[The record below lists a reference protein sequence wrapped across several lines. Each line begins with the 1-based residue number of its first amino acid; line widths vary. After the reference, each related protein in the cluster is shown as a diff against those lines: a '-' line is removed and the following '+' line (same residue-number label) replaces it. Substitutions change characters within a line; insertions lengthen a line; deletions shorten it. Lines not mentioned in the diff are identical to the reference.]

1 MTSRIKH
8 DNPLYRHKQDII
20 NSLKLFLLWTGG
32 SVLAVSLGFLLR
44 IRAELDGWLGLFFIM
59 AIPYMLVIIIIQS
72 VIMTCFLSYLKKH
85 NPDRMPRLYRLSWY
99 LFAAVANAVW
109 APSDFGDQDTIWHP
123 AYGRFSGIVFLLS
136 VFIAIVLWGI
146 IAVMAL
152 NSRSAMK
159 FFIIWM
165 SISTVVCGVI
175 LFVTKTAPLLM
186 PPIYV
191 LVMLQSVIATVCRS
205 RALHHNPKK
214 TT

>member
-1 MTSRIKH
+1 MTSQTNH
-8 DNPLYRHKQDII
+8 DNPLHQRRQIII
-20 NSLKLFLLWTGG
+20 NNLKLFLLWTGG
-32 SVLAVSLGFLLR
+32 SVLAVFLGFMLR
-44 IRAELDGWLGLFFIM
+44 LGSGLDGWLGLFFIM

-72 VIMTCFLSYLKKH
+72 VIMTCFLSYLKKR

-99 LFAAVANAVW
+99 LFAVVANAVW

-159 FFIIWM
+159 FFIIWL

-175 LFVTKTAPLLM
+175 LFVTKTIPLIIL
-186 PPIYV
+186 PIYV
-191 LVMLQSVIATVCRS
+191 LVMLQSVIATVCYSKSLRHS
-205 RALHHNPKK
+205 SKK
-214 TT
+214 

>member
-1 MTSRIKH
+1 MTSRTNH
-8 DNPLYRHKQDII
+8 DNPLHQHKQGII
-20 NSLKLFLLWTGG
+20 NSLKFFLLWTGG
-32 SVLAVSLGFLLR
+32 SVLAVSLGFMLR
-44 IRAELDGWLGLFFIM
+44 LGSGLDGWLGLFFIM

-72 VIMTCFLSYLKKH
+72 TIMTCFLSYLKKR

-99 LFAAVANAVW
+99 LFAVVANAVW

-159 FFIIWM
+159 FFIIWL

-175 LFVTKTAPLLM
+175 LFVTKTIPLIIL
-186 PPIYV
+186 PIYV
-191 LVMLQSVIATVCRS
+191 LVMLQSVIATVCYSKSLRHS
-205 RALHHNPKK
+205 SKK
-214 TT
+214 

>member
-1 MTSRIKH
+1 MTSRTNH
-8 DNPLYRHKQDII
+8 DNPLHQHKQDII
-20 NSLKLFLLWTGG
+20 NSLKYFLPWTGG
-32 SVLAVSLGFLLR
+32 SVLAVSLGFIFRLGSG
-44 IRAELDGWLGLFFIM
+44 LDGWLGLFFIM
-59 AIPYMLVIIIIQS
+59 TIPYMLVIIIIQS
-72 VIMTCFLSYLKKH
+72 TIMTCFLSYLKKR

-99 LFAAVANAVW
+99 LFAVVANAVW

-175 LFVTKTAPLLM
+175 LFVTKTIPLIIL
-186 PPIYV
+186 PIYV
-191 LVMLQSVIATVCRS
+191 LVMLQSVIVTVCYSKSLRHS
-205 RALHHNPKK
+205 PKK
-214 TT
+214 

>member
-1 MTSRIKH
+1 MTSRTKH
-8 DNPLYRHKQDII
+8 NNPLHQHKQGII
-20 NSLKLFLLWTGG
+20 NSLKFFLLWTGG
-32 SVLAVSLGFLLR
+32 SVLAVSLGFILR
-44 IRAELDGWLGLFFIM
+44 IRAGLDGWLGLFFIM
-59 AIPYMLVIIIIQS
+59 AIPYMLILQS
-72 VIMTCFLSYLKKH
+72 TIMTCFLTYLKKR

-99 LFAAVANAVW
+99 LFAVVANAVW

-175 LFVTKTAPLLM
+175 LFVTKTIPLII
-186 PPIYV
+186 PPIYI
-191 LVMLQSVIATVCRS
+191 LVMLQSMLVTVYRFKTP
-205 RALHHNPKK
+205 HHSHEK
-214 TT
+214 

>member
-1 MTSRIKH
+1 MTSQTNH
-8 DNPLYRHKQDII
+8 DNPLHQRRQIII
-20 NSLKLFLLWTGG
+20 NNLKLFLLWTGG
-32 SVLAVSLGFLLR
+32 SVLAVFLGFMLR
-44 IRAELDGWLGLFFIM
+44 LGSGLDGWLGLFFIM

-72 VIMTCFLSYLKKH
+72 TIMTCFLSYLKKR

-99 LFAAVANAVW
+99 LFAVVANAVW

-123 AYGRFSGIVFLLS
+123 FYGRFSGIVFLLS

-175 LFVTKTAPLLM
+175 LFVTKTIPLIIL
-186 PPIYV
+186 PIYV
-191 LVMLQSVIATVCRS
+191 LVMLQSVIATVCYSKSLRHS
-205 RALHHNPKK
+205 PKK
-214 TT
+214 

>member
-1 MTSRIKH
+1 MTSHTKH
-8 DNPLYRHKQDII
+8 NNPLYPHKQGII
-20 NSLKLFLLWTGG
+20 NSLKFFLLWTGG
-32 SVLAVSLGFLLR
+32 SVLAVSLGFIFRLGSG
-44 IRAELDGWLGLFFIM
+44 LDGWLEVFFIM

-72 VIMTCFLSYLKKH
+72 TIMTCFLSYLKKR

-99 LFAAVANAVW
+99 LFAVVANAVW

-152 NSRSAMK
+152 NSRSVMK
-159 FFIIWM
+159 FFIIWL

-175 LFVTKTAPLLM
+175 LFVTKTIPLIIL
-186 PPIYV
+186 PIYV
-191 LVMLQSVIATVCRS
+191 LVMLQSVIATVCYSKSLRHS
-205 RALHHNPKK
+205 PKK
-214 TT
+214 

>member
-1 MTSRIKH
+1 MTSRTNH
-8 DNPLYRHKQDII
+8 NNLLHQHKQGII
-20 NSLKLFLLWTGG
+20 NSLKFFLLWTGG
-32 SVLAVSLGFLLR
+32 SVLAVFLGFILR
-44 IRAELDGWLGLFFIM
+44 IRAGLDGWLGLFFIM

-72 VIMTCFLSYLKKH
+72 TIMTCFLSYLKKR

-99 LFAAVANAVW
+99 LFAVVANAVW

-175 LFVTKTAPLLM
+175 LFVTKTIPLIIL
-186 PPIYV
+186 PIYV
-191 LVMLQSVIATVCRS
+191 LVMLQSVIATVCYSKSLRHS
-205 RALHHNPKK
+205 PKK
-214 TT
+214 

>member
-1 MTSRIKH
+1 MTSQTNH
-8 DNPLYRHKQDII
+8 DNPLHQRRQIII
-20 NSLKLFLLWTGG
+20 NNLKLFLLWTGG
-32 SVLAVSLGFLLR
+32 SVLAVFLGFMLR
-44 IRAELDGWLGLFFIM
+44 LGSGLDGWLGLFFIM

-72 VIMTCFLSYLKKH
+72 TIMTCFLSYLKKR

-99 LFAAVANAVW
+99 LFAVVANAVW

-175 LFVTKTAPLLM
+175 LFVTKTVPLIIL
-186 PPIYV
+186 PIYV
-191 LVMLQSVIATVCRS
+191 LVMLQSVIVTVCCS
-205 RALHHNPKK
+205 NALRHSHEK
-214 TT
+214 

>member
-1 MTSRIKH
+1 MTSQTNH
-8 DNPLYRHKQDII
+8 DNPLHQRRQIII
-20 NSLKLFLLWTGG
+20 NNLKLFLLWTGG
-32 SVLAVSLGFLLR
+32 SVLAVFLGFMLR
-44 IRAELDGWLGLFFIM
+44 LGSGLDGWLGLFFIM

-72 VIMTCFLSYLKKH
+72 TIMTCFLSYLKKR

-99 LFAAVANAVW
+99 LFAVVANAVW
-109 APSDFGDQDTIWHP
+109 APIDFGAQDTIWHP

-159 FFIIWM
+159 FFIIWL

-175 LFVTKTAPLLM
+175 LFVTKTIPLIIL
-186 PPIYV
+186 PIYV
-191 LVMLQSVIATVCRS
+191 LVMLQSVIATVCYSKSLRHS
-205 RALHHNPKK
+205 SKK
-214 TT
+214 

>member
-1 MTSRIKH
+1 MTSRTKH
-8 DNPLYRHKQDII
+8 NNPLHQHKQGII
-20 NSLKLFLLWTGG
+20 NSLKFFLLWTGG
-32 SVLAVSLGFLLR
+32 SVLAVSLGFIFRLGSG
-44 IRAELDGWLGLFFIM
+44 LDGWLGLFFIM
-59 AIPYMLVIIIIQS
+59 AIPYMLIIIIIQS
-72 VIMTCFLSYLKKH
+72 TIMTCFLTYLKKR

-99 LFAAVANAVW
+99 LFAVVANAVW

-152 NSRSAMK
+152 NSRPAMK

-175 LFVTKTAPLLM
+175 LFVTKTIPLIIL
-186 PPIYV
+186 PIYV
-191 LVMLQSVIATVCRS
+191 LVMLQSVIATVCYSKSLRHS
-205 RALHHNPKK
+205 PKK
-214 TT
+214 

>member
-1 MTSRIKH
+1 MTSRTNH
-8 DNPLYRHKQDII
+8 NNLLHQHKQGII
-20 NSLKLFLLWTGG
+20 NSLKFFLLWTGG
-32 SVLAVSLGFLLR
+32 SVLAVFLGFILR
-44 IRAELDGWLGLFFIM
+44 IRAGLDGWLGLFFIM

-72 VIMTCFLSYLKKH
+72 TIMTCFLSYLKKR

-99 LFAAVANAVW
+99 LFAVVANAVW

-123 AYGRFSGIVFLLS
+123 AYGKFSGIVFLLS

-175 LFVTKTAPLLM
+175 LFVTKTIPLIIL
-186 PPIYV
+186 PIYV
-191 LVMLQSVIATVCRS
+191 LVMLQSVIATVCYSKSLRHS
-205 RALHHNPKK
+205 PKK
-214 TT
+214 

>member
-1 MTSRIKH
+1 MTSHTKH
-8 DNPLYRHKQDII
+8 NNPLYQHKQGII
-20 NSLKLFLLWTGG
+20 NSLKFFLLWTGG
-32 SVLAVSLGFLLR
+32 SVLAVSLGFIFRLGSG
-44 IRAELDGWLGLFFIM
+44 LDGWLEVFFIR
-59 AIPYMLVIIIIQS
+59 AIPHMLIIIIIQS
-72 VIMTCFLSYLKKH
+72 VIMTCFLSYLKKR

-99 LFAAVANAVW
+99 LFAVVANAVW

-152 NSRSAMK
+152 NSRPAMK

-175 LFVTKTAPLLM
+175 LFVTKTIPLIIL
-186 PPIYV
+186 PIYV
-191 LVMLQSVIATVCRS
+191 LVMLQSVIATVCYSKSLRHS
-205 RALHHNPKK
+205 PKK
-214 TT
+214 

>member
-1 MTSRIKH
+1 MTSQTNH
-8 DNPLYRHKQDII
+8 DNPLHQRRQIII
-20 NSLKLFLLWTGG
+20 NNLKLFLLWTGG

-44 IRAELDGWLGLFFIM
+44 IRTELDGWLGLFFIM

-72 VIMTCFLSYLKKH
+72 TIMTCFLSYLKKR

-99 LFAAVANAVW
+99 LFAVVANAVW

-175 LFVTKTAPLLM
+175 LFVTKTIPLIIL
-186 PPIYV
+186 PIYV
-191 LVMLQSVIATVCRS
+191 LVMLQSVIATVCYSKSLRHS
-205 RALHHNPKK
+205 SKK
-214 TT
+214 

>member
-1 MTSRIKH
+1 MTSQTNH
-8 DNPLYRHKQDII
+8 DNPLHQRRQIII
-20 NSLKLFLLWTGG
+20 NNLKLFLLWTGG
-32 SVLAVSLGFLLR
+32 SVLAVFLGFMLR
-44 IRAELDGWLGLFFIM
+44 LGSGLDGWLGLFFIM

-72 VIMTCFLSYLKKH
+72 TIMTCFLSHLKKR

-99 LFAAVANAVW
+99 LFAVVANAVW

-159 FFIIWM
+159 FFIIWL

-175 LFVTKTAPLLM
+175 LFVTKTIPLIIL
-186 PPIYV
+186 PIYV
-191 LVMLQSVIATVCRS
+191 LVMLQSVIVTVYRFKTP
-205 RALHHNPKK
+205 HHSHGK
-214 TT
+214 

>member
-1 MTSRIKH
+1 MTSQTNH
-8 DNPLYRHKQDII
+8 DNPLHQRRQIII
-20 NSLKLFLLWTGG
+20 NNLKLFLLWTGG
-32 SVLAVSLGFLLR
+32 SVLAVSLGFMLR
-44 IRAELDGWLGLFFIM
+44 LGSGLDGWLGLFFIM
-59 AIPYMLVIIIIQS
+59 TIPYMLVIIIIQS
-72 VIMTCFLSYLKKH
+72 TIMTCFLTYLKKR

-99 LFAAVANAVW
+99 LFAVVANAVW

-175 LFVTKTAPLLM
+175 LFVTKTIPLIIL
-186 PPIYV
+186 PIYV
-191 LVMLQSVIATVCRS
+191 LVMLQSVIVTVCCS
-205 RALHHNPKK
+205 KALRHSSKK
-214 TT
+214 

>member
-1 MTSRIKH
+1 MTSRTNH
-8 DNPLYRHKQDII
+8 DNPLHQHKQGII
-20 NSLKLFLLWTGG
+20 NSLKFFLLWTGG
-32 SVLAVSLGFLLR
+32 SVLAVSLGFILR
-44 IRAELDGWLGLFFIM
+44 IRAGLDGWLGLFFIM
-59 AIPYMLVIIIIQS
+59 AIPYMLIIIIIQS
-72 VIMTCFLSYLKKH
+72 TIMTCFLTYLKKR

-99 LFAAVANAVW
+99 LFAVVANAVW

-175 LFVTKTAPLLM
+175 LFVTKTIPLIIL
-186 PPIYV
+186 PIYV
-191 LVMLQSVIATVCRS
+191 LVMLQSVIVTVCCS
-205 RALHHNPKK
+205 KALRHSSKK
-214 TT
+214 

>member
-1 MTSRIKH
+1 MTSQTNH
-8 DNPLYRHKQDII
+8 DNPLHQRRQIII
-20 NSLKLFLLWTGG
+20 NNLKLFLLWTGG
-32 SVLAVSLGFLLR
+32 SVLAVFLGFMLR
-44 IRAELDGWLGLFFIM
+44 LGSGLDGWLGLFFIM

-72 VIMTCFLSYLKKH
+72 TIMTCFLSYLKKR

-99 LFAAVANAVW
+99 LFAVVANAVW

-159 FFIIWM
+159 FFIIWL

-175 LFVTKTAPLLM
+175 LFVTKTIPLIIL
-186 PPIYV
+186 PIYV
-191 LVMLQSVIATVCRS
+191 LVMLQSVIVTVYRFKTP
-205 RALHHNPKK
+205 HHSHEE
-214 TT
+214 

>member
-1 MTSRIKH
+1 MTSRTNH
-8 DNPLYRHKQDII
+8 NNLLHQHKQGII
-20 NSLKLFLLWTGG
+20 NSLKFFLLWTGG
-32 SVLAVSLGFLLR
+32 SVLAVFLGFILR
-44 IRAELDGWLGLFFIM
+44 IRAGLDGWLGLFFIM

-72 VIMTCFLSYLKKH
+72 TIMTCFLSYLKKR
-85 NPDRMPRLYRLSWY
+85 NPNRMPRLYRLSWY
-99 LFAAVANAVW
+99 LFAVVANAVW

-175 LFVTKTAPLLM
+175 LFVTKTIPLIIL
-186 PPIYV
+186 PIYV
-191 LVMLQSVIATVCRS
+191 LVMLQSVIATVCYSKSLRHS
-205 RALHHNPKK
+205 PKK
-214 TT
+214 

>member
-1 MTSRIKH
+1 MTSQTNH
-8 DNPLYRHKQDII
+8 DNPLHQRRQIII
-20 NSLKLFLLWTGG
+20 NNLKLFLLWTGG

-44 IRAELDGWLGLFFIM
+44 IRAGLDGWLGLFFIM

-72 VIMTCFLSYLKKH
+72 TIMTCFLSYLKKR
-85 NPDRMPRLYRLSWY
+85 NPDRMPQLYRLSWY
-99 LFAAVANAVW
+99 LFAVVANAVW

-159 FFIIWM
+159 FFIIWL

-175 LFVTKTAPLLM
+175 LFVTKTIPLIIL
-186 PPIYV
+186 PIYV
-191 LVMLQSVIATVCRS
+191 LVMLQSVIATVCYSKSLRHS
-205 RALHHNPKK
+205 PKK
-214 TT
+214 

>member
-1 MTSRIKH
+1 MTSHTKH
-8 DNPLYRHKQDII
+8 NNPLYQHKQGII
-20 NSLKLFLLWTGG
+20 NSLKFFLLWTGG
-32 SVLAVSLGFLLR
+32 SVLAVSLGFILR
-44 IRAELDGWLGLFFIM
+44 IRAGLDGWLGLFFIM

-72 VIMTCFLSYLKKH
+72 TIMTCFLSYLKKR

-99 LFAAVANAVW
+99 LFAVVANAVW
-109 APSDFGDQDTIWHP
+109 APSDFGDQDMIWHP

-152 NSRSAMK
+152 NSRPAMK

-175 LFVTKTAPLLM
+175 LFVTKTIPLIIL
-186 PPIYV
+186 PIYI
-191 LVMLQSVIATVCRS
+191 LVMLQSVIVTVCYSKSLRHS
-205 RALHHNPKK
+205 PKK
-214 TT
+214 

>member
-1 MTSRIKH
+1 MTSHTKH
-8 DNPLYRHKQDII
+8 NNPLYQHKQGII
-20 NSLKLFLLWTGG
+20 NSLKFFLLWTGG
-32 SVLAVSLGFLLR
+32 SVLAVSLGFILR
-44 IRAELDGWLGLFFIM
+44 IRAGLDGWLGLFFIM

-72 VIMTCFLSYLKKH
+72 TIMTCFLSYLKKR

-99 LFAAVANAVW
+99 LFAVVANAVW

-159 FFIIWM
+159 FFIIWL

-175 LFVTKTAPLLM
+175 LFVTKTVPLIIL
-186 PPIYV
+186 PIYI
-191 LVMLQSVIATVCRS
+191 LVMLQSVIVTVYRFKTP
-205 RALHHNPKK
+205 HHSHEK
-214 TT
+214 

>member
-1 MTSRIKH
+1 MTSRTNH
-8 DNPLYRHKQDII
+8 DNPLHQHKQDII
-20 NSLKLFLLWTGG
+20 NSLKYFLPWTGG
-32 SVLAVSLGFLLR
+32 SVLAVSLGFIFRLGSG
-44 IRAELDGWLGLFFIM
+44 LDGWLEVFFIR
-59 AIPYMLVIIIIQS
+59 AIPHMLIIIIIQS
-72 VIMTCFLSYLKKH
+72 VIMTCFLSYLKKR

-99 LFAAVANAVW
+99 LFAVVANAVW

-123 AYGRFSGIVFLLS
+123 FYGRFSGIVFLLS

-175 LFVTKTAPLLM
+175 LFVTKTIPLIIL
-186 PPIYV
+186 PIYV
-191 LVMLQSVIATVCRS
+191 LVMLQSVIATVCYSKSLRHS
-205 RALHHNPKK
+205 PKK
-214 TT
+214 

>member
-1 MTSRIKH
+1 MTSRTNH
-8 DNPLYRHKQDII
+8 DNPLHQHKQDII
-20 NSLKLFLLWTGG
+20 NSLKYFLPWTGG
-32 SVLAVSLGFLLR
+32 SVLAVSLGFIFRLGSG
-44 IRAELDGWLGLFFIM
+44 LDGWLGLFFIM
-59 AIPYMLVIIIIQS
+59 TIPYMLVIIIIQS
-72 VIMTCFLSYLKKH
+72 TIMTCFLSYLKKR

-99 LFAAVANAVW
+99 LFAVVANAVW

-159 FFIIWM
+159 FFIIWL

-175 LFVTKTAPLLM
+175 LFVTKTIPLIIL
-186 PPIYV
+186 PIYV
-191 LVMLQSVIATVCRS
+191 LVMLQSVIATVCYSKSLRHS
-205 RALHHNPKK
+205 PKK
-214 TT
+214 